1 MSGKNIQR
9 IKAAG
14 KRQATVRCPNCDEL
28 SDGFPC
34 NNCGYGGKAPGQG
47 DGNDHR

>member
-1 MSGKNIQR
+1 
-9 IKAAG
+9 
-14 KRQATVRCPNCDEL
+14 L